1 MCLWFIDVVIR
12 VLVEVVVFLK
22 IRSSSREI
30 CIGILWGERRHVA
43 RQRHRLSTC
52 SCAFFYWY
60 SKQQQVFLMSRVS
73 SSSSSISFGAS

>member
-1 MCLWFIDVVIR
+1 MCLGFIAVVFR
-12 VLVEVVVFLK
+12 VLVEVCLK

-60 SKQQQVFLMSRVS
+60 SKQQLVFLMSRVS
-73 SSSSSISFGAS
+73 SSSSISFEAS

>member
-1 MCLWFIDVVIR
+1 MCLGFIDVIFR

-43 RQRHRLSTC
+43 HQRHCLYLFVHSILVFR
-52 SCAFFYWY
+52 
-60 SKQQQVFLMSRVS
+60 QQLVFLMSRVS
-73 SSSSSISFGAS
+73 SSSSISFGAS